1 VLRPSNRALS
11 SLDSTLIS
19 LGGLIGAGL
28 FVGSGTAMATVGP
41 PIIASY
47 VVAGLLLLA
56 LLSLM
61 ARVRR
66 SMPEALFIT
75 DFVRAGLGA
84 LAGSVARSVYWV
96 FWAVVAA
103 IEAMAGANILAPQ
116 GGPAGFLAAGGLLLL
131 AVGVGEKVSASL
143 SELEVGSAA
152 LKVAVIVAFVVFVWT
167 QLAGTRLPPASW
179 RAGSATAPGM
189 LAGVVTTFFSLVG
202 VEIIHTVATSPTCTA
217 REAARAIRLIAIR
230 VFGVYLVSITLIL
243 AVVRSDAIR
252 PGFSPFTLTL
262 ETLGHPRAGRWLDV
276 LILVG
281 VLTTLNTALAIG
293 SRLRLERDDTSA
305 ARTHRLSPR
314 LLTGAVAL
322 AVLCAAAH
330 WPSESYAFLV
340 KSESALLVMV
350 YLLFALAAVRLQ
362 AGRAIG
368 ADRAGRR
375 MGRALIASFAIILS
389 SMAWVPGSR
398 EPLSSALCLVALVTL
413 AKWRPRSRW
422 AAPETGRGE
431 RRGGD

>member
-1 VLRPSNRALS
+1 
-11 SLDSTLIS
+11 
-19 LGGLIGAGL
+19 
-28 FVGSGTAMATVGP
+28 
-41 PIIASY
+41 
-47 VVAGLLLLA
+47 
-56 LLSLM
+56 
-61 ARVRR
+61 
-66 SMPEALFIT
+66 
-75 DFVRAGLGA
+75 
-84 LAGSVARSVYWV
+84 
-96 FWAVVAA
+96 
-103 IEAMAGANILAPQ
+103 
-116 GGPAGFLAAGGLLLL
+116 LAAGGLLLL
-131 AVGVGEKVSASL
+131 TVGVGDKVSASL

-152 LKVAVIVAFVVFVWT
+152 LKVTVIVAFVVFVWT
-167 QLAGTRLPPASW
+167 QLAGTPLPPPSW
-179 RAGSATAPGM
+179 RAGSATTPGV

-262 ETLGHPRAGRWLDV
+262 DTLGHPRAGRWLDL
-276 LILVG
+276 LILFG

-293 SRLRLERDDTSA
+293 SRLRLGREEETRA
-305 ARTHRLSPR
+305 AASPPRLPPR

-340 KSESALLVMV
+340 KSESALLVIV
-350 YLLFALAAVRLQ
+350 YLLFALAAFRLEA
-362 AGRAIG
+362 AGDATPGRTDSSTAPTSPIG
-368 ADRAGRR
+368 ADGAGRW
-375 MGRALIASFAIILS
+375 MGRALIASFAIVLS
-389 SMAWVPGSR
+389 SMAWVPGSQG
-398 EPLSSALCLVALVTL
+398 PLSSALCLVVLVTL

-422 AAPETGRGE
+422 PAPETGRGE